1 MKYPLVFIPGM
12 MCDSRL
18 FQPQISEFSKQY
30 LVCITPVSYSDSI
43 EKISFEIL
51 RQLPPKFTL
60 IGLSMGGILA
70 MEIIKKVPE
79 RVMKIVL
86 MDTNFKSETLE
97 TKSKRIPQIKLVN
110 EGKLEAVM
118 KKQILQNYLV
128 KNKKNQ
134 KILELCLKMAK
145 ELGKEIFINQSKAL
159 AARKNY
165 KEILKKIKVPSL
177 IICGRYDQ
185 LCPIEVHREMESL
198 IKYSTL
204 EIIPDAAHLPT
215 LEQPSY
221 LNKILKELD
230 RFRNTIL

>member
-30 LVCITPVSYSDSI
+30 LVCIAPLSYSDSI

-86 MDTNFKSETLE
+86 MDTNFKSETSE

-134 KILELCLKMAK
+134 KILELCLNC
-145 ELGKEIFINQSKAL
+145 LLYTS
-159 AARKNY
+159 
-165 KEILKKIKVPSL
+165 PSP
-177 IICGRYDQ
+177 RD
-185 LCPIEVHREMESL
+185 S
-198 IKYSTL
+198 
-204 EIIPDAAHLPT
+204 
-215 LEQPSY
+215 
-221 LNKILKELD
+221 
-230 RFRNTIL
+230 

>member
-30 LVCITPVSYSDSI
+30 LVCIAPVSYSDSI

-70 MEIIKKVPE
+70 MEIIKKEPE

-86 MDTNFKSETLE
+86 MDTNFKSETSE

-118 KKQILQNYLV
+118 KKQIMQNYLI

-177 IICGRYDQ
+177 IICGRYDR

-221 LNKILKELD
+221 LNKILKEWL
-230 RFRNTIL
+230 LQ

>member
-18 FQPQISEFSKQY
+18 FQPQINEFSKQY
-30 LVCITPVSYSDSI
+30 LVCITPASHSDSI
-43 EKISFEIL
+43 EKISLEIL
-51 RQLPPKFTL
+51 SQLPKKFTL

-86 MDTNFKSETLE
+86 MDTNFKSETSE
-97 TKSKRIPQIKLVN
+97 IKSKRIPQINLVN

-118 KKQILQNYLV
+118 KKQILQNYLF

-134 KILELCLKMAK
+134 QILELCLKMAK
-145 ELGKEIFINQSKAL
+145 DLGKEIFINQSKAL
-159 AARKNY
+159 TTRQNY
-165 KEILKKIKVPSL
+165 KETLKNINVPSL
-177 IICGRYDQ
+177 IICGRYDR
-185 LCPIEVHREMESL
+185 LCPIDVHREMESL
-198 IKYSTL
+198 IQNSTL

-215 LEQPSY
+215 LEQPLY
-221 LNKILKELD
+221 LNKILNKWL
-230 RFRNTIL
+230 LQ

>member
-30 LVCITPVSYSDSI
+30 LVCIAPLSYSDSI

-86 MDTNFKSETLE
+86 MDTNF
-97 TKSKRIPQIKLVN
+97 
-110 EGKLEAVM
+110 
-118 KKQILQNYLV
+118 
-128 KNKKNQ
+128 NQ
-134 KILELCLKMAK
+134 KRQKPSQK
-145 ELGKEIFINQSKAL
+145 EYPKS
-159 AARKNY
+159 
-165 KEILKKIKVPSL
+165 S
-177 IICGRYDQ
+177 
-185 LCPIEVHREMESL
+185 
-198 IKYSTL
+198 
-204 EIIPDAAHLPT
+204 
-215 LEQPSY
+215 
-221 LNKILKELD
+221 
-230 RFRNTIL
+230 

>member
-51 RQLPPKFTL
+51 RQLPQKFTL

-79 RVMKIVL
+79 RVVKVVL
-86 MDTNFKSETLE
+86 MDTNFKPETE
-97 TKSKRIPQIKLVN
+97 EIKSRRFPQIKLVN
-110 EGKLEAVM
+110 EGLLVDVM
-118 KKQILQNYLV
+118 CKQIQNNYLRTDR
-128 KNKKNQ
+128 KNKKVFD
-134 KILELCLKMAK
+134 LCLSMAND
-145 ELGKEIFINQSKAL
+145 LGKEVFINQSKAL
-159 AARKNY
+159 ATRKDY
-165 KEILKKIKVPSL
+165 TPTLKNIKVPSL
-177 IICGRYDQ
+177 IICGEYDR
-185 LCPIEVHREMESL
+185 LCPIKVHREMESL
-198 IKYSTL
+198 IDNSTL

-215 LEQPSY
+215 LEQPAY
-221 LNKILKELD
+221 LNKILTKWL
-230 RFRNTIL
+230 LQ

>member
-30 LVCITPVSYSDSI
+30 LVCITPVIYSDSI

-70 MEIIKKVPE
+70 MEIIKKAPE

-86 MDTNFKSETLE
+86 MDTNFKSETSE

-177 IICGRYDQ
+177 IICGRYDR

-221 LNKILKELD
+221 LNKILKEWL
-230 RFRNTIL
+230 LQ

>member
-51 RQLPPKFTL
+51 RQLPQKFTL

-86 MDTNFKSETLE
+86 MDTNFKPETE
-97 TKSKRIPQIKLVN
+97 EIKSRRFPQIKLVN
-110 EGKLEAVM
+110 EGLLVDVM
-118 KKQILQNYLV
+118 CKQIQNNYLRTDR
-128 KNKKNQ
+128 KNKKVFD
-134 KILELCLKMAK
+134 LCLSMAND
-145 ELGKEIFINQSKAL
+145 LGKEVFINQSKAL
-159 AARKNY
+159 ATRKDY
-165 KEILKKIKVPSL
+165 TSTLKNIKVPSL
-177 IICGRYDQ
+177 IICGEYDR
-185 LCPIEVHREMESL
+185 LCPIKVHREMESL
-198 IKYSTL
+198 IDNSTL

-215 LEQPSY
+215 LEQPAY
-221 LNKILKELD
+221 LNKILTKWL
-230 RFRNTIL
+230 LQ

>member
-51 RQLPPKFTL
+51 RQLPQKFTL

-86 MDTNFKSETLE
+86 MDTNFKPETE
-97 TKSKRIPQIKLVN
+97 EIKSRRFPQIKLVN
-110 EGKLEAVM
+110 EGLLVDVM
-118 KKQILQNYLV
+118 CKQIQNNYLRTDR
-128 KNKKNQ
+128 KNKKVFD
-134 KILELCLKMAK
+134 LCLSMAND
-145 ELGKEIFINQSKAL
+145 LGKEVFINQSKAL
-159 AARKNY
+159 ATRKDY
-165 KEILKKIKVPSL
+165 TSTLKNIKVPSL
-177 IICGRYDQ
+177 IICGEYDR
-185 LCPIEVHREMESL
+185 LCPIKVHREMKSL
-198 IKYSTL
+198 IDNSTL

-215 LEQPSY
+215 LEQPAY
-221 LNKILKELD
+221 LNKILTKWL
-230 RFRNTIL
+230 LQ

>member
-30 LVCITPVSYSDSI
+30 LVCIAPVSYSDSI

-177 IICGRYDQ
+177 IICGRYDR
-185 LCPIEVHREMESL
+185 LCPIEFHR
-198 IKYSTL
+198 
-204 EIIPDAAHLPT
+204 
-215 LEQPSY
+215 
-221 LNKILKELD
+221 
-230 RFRNTIL
+230 

>member
-43 EKISFEIL
+43 EKISLEIL
-51 RQLPPKFTL
+51 RQLPQKFTL

-86 MDTNFKSETLE
+86 MDTNFKQETE
-97 TKSKRIPQIKLVN
+97 EIKSRRLPQIKLVN
-110 EGKLEAVM
+110 EGLLVDVM
-118 KKQILQNYLV
+118 CKQIQNNYLRTDR
-128 KNKKNQ
+128 KNKKVFD
-134 KILELCLKMAK
+134 LCLSMAND
-145 ELGKEIFINQSKAL
+145 LGKEVFINQSKAL
-159 AARKNY
+159 ATRKDY
-165 KEILKKIKVPSL
+165 TPTLKNIKVPSL
-177 IICGRYDQ
+177 IICGEYDR
-185 LCPIEVHREMESL
+185 LCPIKVHREMESL
-198 IKYSTL
+198 IDNSTL

-215 LEQPSY
+215 LEQPAY
-221 LNKILKELD
+221 LNKILTKWL
-230 RFRNTIL
+230 LQ

>member
-51 RQLPPKFTL
+51 RQLPQKFTL

-86 MDTNFKSETLE
+86 MDTNFKQETE
-97 TKSKRIPQIKLVN
+97 EIKSRRFPQIKLVN
-110 EGKLEAVM
+110 EGLLVDVM
-118 KKQILQNYLV
+118 CKQIQNNYLRTDR
-128 KNKKNQ
+128 KNKKVFD
-134 KILELCLKMAK
+134 LCLSMAND
-145 ELGKEIFINQSKAL
+145 LGKEVFINQSKAL
-159 AARKNY
+159 ATRKDY
-165 KEILKKIKVPSL
+165 TPTLKNIKVPSL
-177 IICGRYDQ
+177 IICGEYDR
-185 LCPIEVHREMESL
+185 LCPIKVHREMESL
-198 IKYSTL
+198 IDNSTL

-215 LEQPSY
+215 LEQPAY
-221 LNKILKELD
+221 LNKILTKWL
-230 RFRNTIL
+230 LQ